1 MRLTTDSNDT
11 MHTILS
17 DISEAIALLDSLS
30 NEKTFTKGEWPAFLS
45 RSAAQ
50 AQQLHG
56 RLAYAFSQNEAW
68 KTTEKKK
75 H

>member
-68 KTTEKKK
+68 KTSEKKK

>member
-1 MRLTTDSNDT
+1 MKVNDM

-30 NEKTFTKGEWPAFLS
+30 SEKTFTKGEWPAFIS

-56 RLAYAFSQNEAW
+56 KMAYAFSNHPEW
-68 KTTEKKK
+68 KMLEKKK
-75 H
+75 RDLL